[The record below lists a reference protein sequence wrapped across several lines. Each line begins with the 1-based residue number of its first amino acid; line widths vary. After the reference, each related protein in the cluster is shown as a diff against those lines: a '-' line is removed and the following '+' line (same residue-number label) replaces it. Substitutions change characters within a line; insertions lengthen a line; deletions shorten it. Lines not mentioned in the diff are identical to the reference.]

1 MLVQFRHAF
10 EGAGSSPIS
19 SETTFRSSHAYIDV
33 KVASYALF
41 YVFPIRFQNGTNN
54 YTYHS

>member
-10 EGAGSSPIS
+10 EGAGLGPIS
-19 SETTFRSSHAYIDV
+19 SETTFHNLHAYIDV

-41 YVFPIRFQNGTNN
+41 YVFPIHFRNEMSNC
-54 YTYHS
+54 TYRT